1 MVAALLLLL
10 VMVGVG
16 TVLNPSQ
23 KQFEWF
29 IRLRRPAWLIFEGLI
44 PLIWISVYACFYA
57 SSLLAWNASWSWGL
71 MAGYLGLLVLVQS
84 YTLLICTTRR
94 LSNSTAVGLAG
105 WVWGVA
111 LAVLVLPHSG
121 AAVLLLFPYLLW
133 GPVGTLVSWQMQ
145 GLNR

>member
-1 MVAALLLLL
+1 M
-10 VMVGVG
+10 
-16 TVLNPSQ
+16 
-23 KQFEWF
+23 
-29 IRLRRPAWLIFEGLI
+29 RLSAERMGLG
-44 PLIWISVYACFYA
+44 S
-57 SSLLAWNASWSWGL
+57 G
-71 MAGYLGLLVLVQS
+71 LVLAAGKVF
-84 YTLLICTTRR
+84 TTRR
-94 LSNSTAVGLAG
+94 LSGGSFIGLEG